1 MTSIRGIRPAG
12 YILDEAPLA
21 APVAQAAADLAAV
34 REQWGDLLAAIAEP
48 PRTADWMPYERRGF
62 LDQLAAADQADDEPT
77 VGRLPLILREH
88 PAPANL
94 RALDAALDIEADVFE
109 MCDAVAERV
118 QRPVVPGEYRV
129 DQADRDDPAR
139 WNLPTAGSAL
149 LPRPTRIITGTDPRV
164 EDTEEARTRR
174 VDRLARL
181 AEHTVEQPK
190 AQRRA
195 TTASEVPYAST
206 GSRRHG
212 LHWAAVWLEG
222 RALDDQADRALFA
235 PTPAPLVD
243 QIAEVARTA
252 RRRVEGALG
261 RTSRTTTLDEPCP
274 FCRAGRITVH
284 NGGGD
289 PRAAVATC
297 STGTSC
303 PAPVETERGCRAWR
317 GPALV
322 GLLTA
327 LEAKRTAPAA

>member
-1 MTSIRGIRPAG
+1 MTTTPGQR
-12 YILDEAPLA
+12 A
-21 APVAQAAADLAAV
+21 ADDLAAV

-48 PRTADWMPYERRGF
+48 PRAAEWMPYERRGF
-62 LDQLAAADQADDEPT
+62 LDQLAADDRADDDQALDEAA

-94 RALDAALDIEADVFE
+94 RALDAARDVEREVFD

-118 QRPVVPGEYRV
+118 QL
-129 DQADRDDPAR
+129 PAR
-139 WNLPTAGSAL
+139 DRNGRWTLSADASDPRLWHLPTYRDAGPTSIASAGS
-149 LPRPTRIITGTDPRV
+149 
-164 EDTEEARTRR
+164 
-174 VDRLARL
+174 
-181 AEHTVEQPK
+181 
-190 AQRRA
+190 RA
-195 TTASEVPYAST
+195 F
-206 GSRRHG
+206 G

-222 RALDDQADRALFA
+222 RALDDADRALFA
-235 PTPAPLVD
+235 ATPATLLD
-243 QIAEVARTA
+243 QVADVARTA

-261 RTSRTTTLDEPCP
+261 RTTRTITLDEPCP

-297 STGTSC
+297 STGPTC
-303 PAPVETERGCRAWR
+303 PAPVDAERGRRAWQ

-327 LEAKRTAPAA
+327 LESRRTAPAA

>member
-1 MTSIRGIRPAG
+1 MTTQPSIRGTQPAGDIVDEAAIRPDAVDH
-12 YILDEAPLA
+12 LTR
-21 APVAQAAADLAAV
+21 AQAAADLAAV

-62 LDQLAAADQADDEPT
+62 LDQLAAVDQADDEPA

-94 RALDAALDIEADVFE
+94 RALDAALAVEADVFE

-118 QRPVVPGEYRV
+118 QRPPVPGEYRV

-139 WNLPTAGSAL
+139 WHLPTHSASV
-149 LPRPTRIITGTDPRV
+149 TI
-164 EDTEEARTRR
+164 
-174 VDRLARL
+174 
-181 AEHTVEQPK
+181 
-190 AQRRA
+190 RA
-195 TTASEVPYAST
+195 AHP
-206 GSRRHG
+206 GSRVHG

-222 RALDDQADRALFA
+222 RALDDQVDRALFA

-243 QIAEVARTA
+243 QIAQVARSA

-261 RTSRTTTLDEPCP
+261 RAARMITLDEPCP

-297 STGTSC
+297 STGPSC
-303 PAPVETERGCRAWR
+303 PAPVETERGRRAWR

-322 GLLTA
+322 GLLIA

>member
-1 MTSIRGIRPAG
+1 MTITPGQR
-12 YILDEAPLA
+12 A
-21 APVAQAAADLAAV
+21 ADDLAAV
-34 REQWGDLLAAIAEP
+34 REHWGDLLAAIAEP
-48 PRTADWMPYERRGF
+48 PRTAEWMPYERRGF
-62 LDQLAAADQADDEPT
+62 LDQLAAVDQADDEPT

-94 RALDAALDIEADVFE
+94 RALDAALDVEREVFE

-118 QRPVVPGEYRV
+118 QL
-129 DQADRDDPAR
+129 PAR
-139 WNLPTAGSAL
+139 DPHGRWSLGSDPSDPRLWQLPTAGSAL
-149 LPRPTRIITGTDPRV
+149 LPRPTRIITGTDPRA
-164 EDTEEARTRR
+164 EDTEEIRTRR
-174 VDRLARL
+174 AGRLALL

-190 AQRRA
+190 AQRSA

-261 RTSRTTTLDEPCP
+261 RATRTTTLDELCP

-303 PAPVETERGCRAWR
+303 PAPVETERGRRAWR

-327 LEAKRTAPAA
+327 LDARRTAPAA